1 MAIYTKL
8 TASQIEKVIKL
19 YGLDRPK
26 GIRGILEGTV
36 NTYYELSYP
45 KRSYYLKIDEV
56 GDKRRLVGELKILK
70 LLGSKFTN
78 IGLSF
83 PQPLRTIKGRQ
94 FIPLKGKFVLIFE
107 KLNGHSIPLRGLK
120 TKHLTQIGKKMAMIH
135 LRTRHLRGISPH
147 RFTQSETGKVYSQ
160 IRHELERRH
169 PTVGLEVRQWLGWLK
184 KEYPQGLPSGLIHA
198 DLFPENI
205 LFERDKLTGIVDFEA
220 AGYGPFLF
228 DIAVCLHACCHAGL
242 SFDRRRVRHFISGY
256 QSQRTLIR
264 IERGHLEYFLYESAL
279 RFLLTRLRD
288 FELKGGLIKARPF
301 KDYREYLMRFS
312 EIPELVRWVKLF
324 LNA

>member
-8 TASQIEKVIKL
+8 TRSQIEKVVRL
-19 YGLDRPK
+19 YRLDSPK
-26 GIRGILEGTV
+26 GIKGVLEGTV
-36 NTYYELSYP
+36 NTYYELHYANKSYL
-45 KRSYYLKIDEV
+45 LKIDEV
-56 GDKRRLVGELKILK
+56 GDKRRLVGELKILN
-70 LLGSKFTN
+70 LLGSKSSN

-94 FIPLKGKFVLIFE
+94 FILLKGKFVLIFE
-107 KLNGHSIPLRGLK
+107 KLNGHSIPHGGLK
-120 TKHLTQIGKKMAMIH
+120 AKHLTQIGKKMAMIH
-135 LRTRHLRGISPH
+135 LRTRHFRGISLH
-147 RFTQSETGKVYSQ
+147 RFTQKEMSKVYSQ
-160 IRHELERRH
+160 IRHDLERRH

-184 KEYPQGLPSGLIHA
+184 KEYPRGLPSGLIHA

-220 AGYGPFLF
+220 AGCGPFLF

-242 SFDRRRVRHFISGY
+242 SFDRKRVRHFISGY
-256 QSQRTLIR
+256 QSQRTLTR
-264 IERGHLEYFLYESAL
+264 IERGHLEYFLYESSL

-288 FELKGGLIKARPF
+288 FELKGGAIKARPF
-301 KDYREYLMRFS
+301 KDYREYLRRFS
-312 EIPELVRWVKLF
+312 EIPELVRWVELF